1 MRNLTNFGWFCSV
14 AETFWSNN
22 VLPEGE
28 RVVLVEAM
36 SQDLRVLLRNLTV
49 ANALRRLEPA
59 RLVVFT
65 GADEEWNRVVW
76 TYFDVDEISRM
87 AKAYGA
93 ADIFDVHKLIDRRVA
108 GEPDDTRVLGV
119 PLGGEL
125 TESLILADDFDR
137 IVTATACR
145 LDMTARM
152 EKSPEGEKVWASVTE
167 RSTEFAKV
175 YDALFRELDV
185 LALVTSHVDYNNFG
199 LAVEAAVRHDVPV
212 LFPQS
217 TGGMKAHAIFPEKQI
232 SGAPVRAGL
241 TAEIGRYFEEHVWA
255 HRNVLRRSAELT
267 TWRLKGSLGWPAW
280 WRPVGSD
287 SHVDAR
293 GPLDRAEL
301 REHAERRTGL
311 DANKPTITVYNHAVS
326 DALWTNVEAFPDLG
340 AWYEET
346 AKFAAGHPEV
356 NWLFLE
362 HPSQNKYDRTD
373 FFGRLGRGYAR
384 RAHMSFMQSIDL
396 SRNLQASISD
406 TVVTVRGSVSTE
418 FPIIGI
424 PAIQAGWSDW
434 SQCGFTTV
442 ADTPSAYFT
451 ALHRHI
457 DGLLAG
463 EDLIT
468 ADQVERARLW
478 AWFYR
483 SASDVPSPLVQQWQ
497 VGEGDSLFNLL
508 ATNMMQ
514 VEPDGDPV
522 FASVHRLWERRE
534 PFMSRFDWRAGEQ
547 AWTEALAP
555 LGRSL

>member
-1 MRNLTNFGWFCSV
+1 MRELTDFTPFC
-14 AETFWSNN
+14 ETASAFWKVN

-28 RVVLVEAM
+28 RIILVEAM
-36 SQDLRVLLRNLTV
+36 SQDLRVVLRNLTI
-49 ANALRRLEPA
+49 ANALRRLESA

-65 GADEEWNRVVW
+65 GADEEWNKVVW
-76 TYFDVDEISRM
+76 TYFDLDEISRL

-93 ADIFDVHKLIDRRVA
+93 AEIFDVHELVDHRVA
-108 GEPDDTRVLGV
+108 GAPDDTRVLGV

-125 TESLILADDFDR
+125 TDSAVQPDDFDK

-145 LDMTARM
+145 LDMTARI
-152 EKSPEGEKVWASVTE
+152 EDSLEGENVRASVAV
-167 RSTEFAKV
+167 RSSEFAKV
-175 YDALFRELDV
+175 YEALFRELDV
-185 LALVTSHVDYNNFG
+185 MALVTSHVDYNNFG

-217 TGGMKAHAIFPEKQI
+217 TGGLKAHAIFPEKQLP
-232 SGAPVRAGL
+232 GLPVRAGL
-241 TAEIGRYFEEHVWA
+241 TAEIGRYFDEQIWA
-255 HRNVLRRSAELT
+255 HREKLRRSAELT
-267 TWRLKGSLGWPAW
+267 MWRLKGSLGWPAW

-293 GPLDRAEL
+293 GSLDRAEL
-301 REHAERRTGL
+301 RGHAARRTGL

-326 DALWTNVEAFPDLG
+326 DALWTNVEAFRDLG
-340 AWYEET
+340 AWYEDT
-346 AKFAAGHPEV
+346 AQFASQHSEV

-362 HPSQNKYDRTD
+362 HPSQDKYDRTD
-373 FFGRLGRGYAR
+373 FFGTLARGHQHR
-384 RAHMSFMQSIDL
+384 EHMSFMHSIDL

-418 FPIIGI
+418 FPAMGI

-434 SQCGFTTV
+434 SHCGFTTV
-442 ADTPSAYFT
+442 ADTPSAYFAT
-451 ALHRHI
+451 LQRHI
-457 DGLLAG
+457 CGLLAG
-463 EDLIT
+463 EDMIT
-468 ADQVERARLW
+468 EDQVDRARLW

-514 VEPDGDPV
+514 VEPDGDPA
-522 FASVHRLWERRE
+522 FQSVRRLWDRRE
-534 PFMSRFDWRAGEQ
+534 PFVSRFDWGTGAQ
-547 AWTEALAP
+547 DWTDALSP
-555 LGRSL
+555 LGQEP